1 MLLKAGTYKFNDVLN
16 IDSDITCAI
25 NVTAPLLME
34 ALGDDVPFISIE
46 TRNELWSDDGNTL
59 LGGSGLLYGITEDRK
74 FQVYGFVE
82 AFDWNGWLSNWYTSS
97 MGVNITD
104 EMLQTHTLPADQEVD
119 DTFGTWYISNTN
131 YNEVN
136 PTVDTIYTEKSSW
149 YKSVADAIRNK
160 KGTSAPILRDDFARE
175 IESISVGEEV
185 AEYDGTVVIEK
196 AESGLG
202 LRRFKDTMS
211 NIEPPTDFTEEG
223 FTNFYNNNSI
233 SIETLVL
240 SEKEELYGFT
250 PPFEAEGDIYTIMYY
265 NDDTTIEGG
274 DIRILPYPFETLKSW
289 FTEFTVTAT
298 APILAQA

>member
-1 MLLKAGTYKFNDVLN
+1 MILKAGTYRFNDVLN

-136 PTVDTIYTEKSSW
+136 AKPLAEITYNGETI
-149 YKSVADAIRNK
+149 AQLNA
-160 KGTSAPILRDDFARE
+160 
-175 IESISVGEEV
+175 GE
-185 AEYDGTVVIEK
+185 
-196 AESGLG
+196 
-202 LRRFKDTMS
+202 
-211 NIEPPTDFTEEG
+211 
-223 FTNFYNNNSI
+223 
-233 SIETLVL
+233 
-240 SEKEELYGFT
+240 
-250 PPFEAEGDIYTIMYY
+250 
-265 NDDTTIEGG
+265 
-274 DIRILPYPFETLKSW
+274 
-289 FTEFTVTAT
+289 TAT
-298 APILAQA
+298 IKCAGLPMETDIIIKINEVN